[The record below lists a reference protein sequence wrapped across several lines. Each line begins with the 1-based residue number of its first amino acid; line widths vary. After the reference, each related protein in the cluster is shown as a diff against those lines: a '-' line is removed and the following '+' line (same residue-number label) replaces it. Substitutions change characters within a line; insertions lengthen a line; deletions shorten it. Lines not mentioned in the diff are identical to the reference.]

1 MDDTGFSYFDEN
13 GTLVWSTTCG
23 PTDGYP

>member
-1 MDDTGFSYFDEN
+1 MDDTGFSYFGEN